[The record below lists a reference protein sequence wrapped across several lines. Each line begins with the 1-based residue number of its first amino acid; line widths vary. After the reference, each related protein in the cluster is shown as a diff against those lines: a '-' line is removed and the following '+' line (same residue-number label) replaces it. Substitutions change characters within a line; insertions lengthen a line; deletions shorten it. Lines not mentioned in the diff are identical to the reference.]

1 MSLFR
6 PEVIEARKDRLHGDI
21 SLAVPVSW
29 QAVGYLLFG
38 SLAAALAFVATASY
52 SRVETVSGAIV
63 IDKGTATI
71 VPSRTGVIAELLV
84 REGQRVAA
92 GERLARIRSEEDLA
106 GGGTAP
112 ERILGSLNKQ
122 DHQLGDQ
129 AAQILGA
136 ATAERAR
143 LIATANGAQQEI
155 GNLDQQIADQQRLV
169 VIAQS
174 QLRDAEIIAEKGF
187 LSRRDL
193 EAREASLLASRQ
205 QLAQLQQARTA
216 KASQIIEAER
226 STAQSLATA
235 QAQSTAVQSQ
245 RTELAQQ
252 MAQFDAAKGYA
263 LTSPVAG
270 TVTALTARL
279 GQPTVQGQPLMVV
292 MPDGGRS
299 RVELYVP
306 TSAAGFLKKG
316 QEVHIAVD
324 AFPYQQFGT
333 VAARVT
339 DISTTA
345 IAKQT
350 SQGPVPVFLIT
361 AELPVASVAAFGRQQ
376 PLLPG
381 MTLTARIVT
390 RKQSLFEWL
399 FEPLFAV
406 GRR

>member
-29 QAVGYLLFG
+29 QTVGYLLFG
-38 SLAAALAFVATASY
+38 ALAAALAFVATASY

-71 VPSRTGVIAELLV
+71 VPTRTGVVADLLV
-84 REGQRVAA
+84 KEGQRVAA
-92 GERLARIRSEEDLA
+92 GQPLARIRSEEDLA

-112 ERILGSLNKQ
+112 ERVLGALNEQ
-122 DHQLGDQ
+122 DRQLGGQ
-129 AAQILGA
+129 AAQIMNA
-136 ATAERAR
+136 ASAERSR
-143 LIATANGAQQEI
+143 LIAGASGAHQEI
-155 GNLDQQIADQQRLV
+155 VNLDQQIGDQQRLV
-169 VIAQS
+169 GIAQN
-174 QLRDAEIIAEKGF
+174 QLRDAQSIAEKGF

-205 QLAQLQQARTA
+205 QLAQLQQARAA
-216 KASQIIEAER
+216 KAAQIIEAER
-226 STAQSLATA
+226 SVAQSLATA
-235 QAQSTAVQSQ
+235 QAQSAAVQSQ
-245 RTELAQQ
+245 RTGLAQQ
-252 MAQFDAAKGYA
+252 MAQFNAAKGYA

-270 TVTALTARL
+270 SVTALTARL
-279 GQPTVQGQPLMVV
+279 GQPAVQGQPLMVV
-292 MPDGGRS
+292 MPDGGRA

-306 TSAAGFLKKG
+306 TSAAAFLQKG
-316 QEVHIAVD
+316 QEVRLAVD

-333 VAARVT
+333 ALARIT

-345 IAKQT
+345 IARQT
-350 SQGPVPVFLIT
+350 SEGVAPVYLVT
-361 AELPVASVAAFGRQQ
+361 AELARPSIHAFGRAQ

-381 MTLTARIVT
+381 MALTARIVT

-406 GRR
+406 SRR